1 MARLSTRML
10 PALVGLGMALA
21 GCSPPEPPP
30 ANANPAAAER
40 PAPPVAPAPKPPAP
54 PRDYKAVAVFVA
66 LCDNAHQGIVKV
78 PAALGNGQDPANNLY
93 WGAAYGVKTF
103 FAKSPHWAPV
113 PSPVMPERDA
123 VLEICAFRSKGPS
136 RTVQV
141 VAYAYAGA
149 RMKEALTD
157 FLEAAAGKDGDL
169 VDLVCFVGHNGLMDM
184 QLESYPSPMGE
195 KRPAAVVLAC
205 KSRSYFLE
213 PLRKAGAQPLVTTT
227 GFMAPEAYTLDA
239 ILRSWAAGDPAEAI
253 CRNAADAYAEY
264 QKCSV
269 RAAERLFA
277 PGF

>member
-1 MARLSTRML
+1 MARLSIRIL
-10 PALVGLGMALA
+10 PALVGLGMVLA
-21 GCSPPEPPP
+21 GCSGPESPP
-30 ANANPAAAER
+30 ASEKPAAAER
-40 PAPPVAPAPKPPAP
+40 PAASVSPAPKPPAP

-93 WGAAYGVKTF
+93 WGAMYGVKTF
-103 FAKSPHWAPV
+103 FTKSPHWAPV
-113 PSPVMPERDA
+113 PCSARFEHQA
-123 VLEICAFRSKGPS
+123 VLETCGFESRGPGS
-136 RTVQV
+136 TVYV
-141 VAYAYAGA
+141 MFYAYDGA

-157 FLEAAAGKDGDL
+157 FFEAAAGKNGDL

-195 KRPAAVVLAC
+195 RHPAAVVLAC
-205 KSRSYFLE
+205 KSRFHFLE

-239 ILRSWAAGDPAEAI
+239 IIRSWAAGDPAETV
-253 CRNAADAYAEY
+253 CRNAAAAYAEY

-269 RAAERLFA
+269 RAAKRLFA
-277 PGF
+277 AGS